1 MWTLWLIL
9 GHFVFKGV
17 GSVLLVVR
25 SFLLSMQLFLV
36 ERMGRRP
43 LLLIGL
49 MGMAVSAVFLT
60 VAMLLLVRFQN
71 LLASSL
77 LVSLHKR

>member
-1 MWTLWLIL
+1 MWTLCLML
-9 GHFVFKGV
+9 V
-17 GSVLLVVR
+17 GSVLPVLR
-25 SFLLSMQLFLV
+25 SFPLSTQLFLV

-60 VAMLLLVRFQN
+60 VAMLLLVRFQK
-71 LLASSL
+71 LLASGPL
-77 LVSLHKR
+77 GSLHKR

>member
-1 MWTLWLIL
+1 
-9 GHFVFKGV
+9 
-17 GSVLLVVR
+17 
-25 SFLLSMQLFLV
+25 MQLFLV

-60 VAMLLLVRFQN
+60 VAMLLLVGFQN

-77 LVSLHKR
+77 LVSHKR